1 MRPLDTLFE
10 RSRTAVAAARLTSI
24 GKTALA
30 NQDASRDQADI
41 STPLRFLRS

>member
-10 RSRTAVAAARLTSI
+10 RSRTAVAAARLTST

-30 NQDASRDQADI
+30 NQDAFRDQADI
-41 STPLRFLRS
+41 STLLHFLRS